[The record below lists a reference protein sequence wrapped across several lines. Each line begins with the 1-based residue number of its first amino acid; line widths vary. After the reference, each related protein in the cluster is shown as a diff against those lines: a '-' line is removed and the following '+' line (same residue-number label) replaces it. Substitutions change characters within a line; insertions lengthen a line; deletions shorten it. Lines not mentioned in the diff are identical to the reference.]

1 MISKPSGA
9 DSGYSLPGP
18 LRQQELE
25 AVREIAHAF
34 LSATRPIEVYRL
46 ALVRLTPIVN
56 ASFSSVFF
64 RDAADP
70 SLLRL
75 ECAQNWPQ
83 SSARFLSELRIR
95 VGRGPTGRTVAEGVP
110 FEVEDIFADPAV
122 RDWWEP
128 ARELGFASLI
138 SLPIRARGE
147 VVGAL
152 SFYFDGRRVFEEK
165 ERRLLLL
172 VADQLSATAE
182 KAQLIEDLGIA
193 NERLREQNR
202 VLSTKVSEAEEARR
216 LKTEFLANI
225 SHELRTPLTSILG
238 YSYLLS
244 SGQNTDPK
252 EALGKIERSAT
263 ALLGL
268 IDDLLAL
275 SQINLGRTVLEVAIE
290 DAVALARRA
299 VDGAGPIPSG
309 VTLDLHAPDGPIPTR
324 TDGAKVQKILENL
337 LSNALKF
344 TVEGPVHVTV
354 SLDRGAGLVCWE
366 VRDSGIGIRAD
377 EFEAIFDE
385 FRQVDGS
392 STRLYGGT
400 GLGLA
405 LSRRLAELLGG
416 SIDVRSE
423 VGKGS
428 SFTLTLPHVPAEAA
442 AEAVAPEA

>member
-1 MISKPSGA
+1 M
-9 DSGYSLPGP
+9 
-18 LRQQELE
+18 
-25 AVREIAHAF
+25 
-34 LSATRPIEVYRL
+34 
-46 ALVRLTPIVN
+46 
-56 ASFSSVFF
+56 
-64 RDAADP
+64 
-70 SLLRL
+70 
-75 ECAQNWPQ
+75 
-83 SSARFLSELRIR
+83 RIR

-152 SFYFDGRRVFEEK
+152 SFYFEGRRIFDDQ

-182 KAQLIEDLGIA
+182 KAQLIEDLSVA

-202 VLSTKVSEAEEARR
+202 ELSVRITEAEEARR

-275 SQINLGRTVLEVAIE
+275 SQLKLGRTTVEPAAE
-290 DAVALARRA
+290 DAVELARRA
-299 VDGAGPIPSG
+299 IEEVGPIPSG
-309 VTLDLHAPDGPIPTR
+309 VSLDLHAPDGPIHTR
-324 TDGAKVQKILENL
+324 VDGLKVQKILENL

-344 TVEGPVHVTV
+344 TVEGRVTV
-354 SLDRGAGLVCWE
+354 SVSRDRSARQDTPCICWG
-366 VRDSGIGIRAD
+366 VRDSGIGIRQD
-377 EFEAIFDE
+377 EYEAIFDE

-405 LSRRLAELLGG
+405 LSRGLAELLGG
-416 SIDVRSE
+416 SVEVRSE

-428 SFTLTLPHVPAEAA
+428 VFTLALPFVPTDAA
-442 AEAVAPEA
+442 AHAADAEP